1 MVTFCTYTEAHKSDA
16 PKAPTSPADKS
27 AGSITIH
34 SDGSSTTKLSRGAV
48 TVDSSD
54 GMQSER
60 AASKNGPLST
70 PINFYKKS
78 GLGGSVADAEANPKD
93 YKFVQGGTKVSL
105 QSALN
110 AGLVKKHADGNYYDY
125 RANPSFSPGG
135 PQQQPQEARNPYK
148 DSNPDEDDKGEE
160 MAPDVLSES
169 GFEMSEEGSKAVG
182 KLQEINA
189 DNPDLVDDALTRLV
203 ASNGEALTESKFI
216 EQIAGETGM
225 SKDETSEV
233 VSRSISEYRAAAA
246 SVIETAVPGLDGQ
259 AFLDHVREHNPQ
271 VADRMV
277 YAQMVGDFSHHIKA
291 AKDYL
296 VQLPKYDR
304 EAALNADLGPHA
316 KSLEVNGQVMVEI
329 NGRRYTW
336 ADAMLKFR

>member
-1 MVTFCTYTEAHKSDA
+1 MVTFCTYTEAHKGDA
-16 PKAPTSPADKS
+16 PKAPTTPADKS

-54 GMQSER
+54 GMQSDK
-60 AASKNGPLST
+60 AASKSGPLST
-70 PINFYKKS
+70 PIRFYKKS

-93 YKFVQGGTKVSL
+93 FKFAQGGTKVSL
-105 QSALN
+105 QTALN

-125 RANPSFSPGG
+125 RADPSFKSGG
-135 PQQQPQEARNPYK
+135 SQQQPDEDQNPYK
-148 DSNPDEDDKGEE
+148 DHKGEE
-160 MAPDVLSES
+160 AAPDALSES

-182 KLQEINA
+182 KLQEINTA
-189 DNPDLVDDALTRLV
+189 NPDLVDDALTRLV
-203 ASNGEALTESKFI
+203 SSNGDALNESKFI

-225 SKDETSEV
+225 SKDETAEV
-233 VSRSISEYRAAAA
+233 VSSSISEYRAAAA

-259 AFLDHVREHNPQ
+259 DFLDHVRQHNPQ

-277 YAQMVGDFSHHIKA
+277 YSQMNGDFSPHIKA

-296 VQLPKYDR
+296 VQLPKYDQ

-316 KSLEVNGQVMVEI
+316 KSLVVNGQVMVDI

-336 ADAMLKFR
+336 ADAMRKFR